1 MNLLEHSVMF
11 VQLCSFEQ
19 TFKIP
24 LVPINQEMCLYDF
37 LYVYHNLYLPS
48 VDSISRSF
56 SKQIDEEQY

>member
-1 MNLLEHSVMF
+1 MF